1 MSYKVVVRNADGKK
15 LKERDLPEEIF
26 SEENINQNIIHEFVV
41 MQLAN
46 ARKPIASTKT
56 RGDIKASGKKL
67 YRQKGTG
74 RARAGDA
81 ASPIRTKGGV
91 VFGPTNEVNYKKAM
105 PKKQKRKA
113 LHGALSM
120 KAKQGELL
128 CLNKYPYED
137 IKTKN
142 AEKVLENLKLSGQKT
157 LFVIPKKNE
166 VLQKSFR
173 NISGVKYC
181 LVDYLN
187 PYDVITYK
195 NVLFLSESLDSLE
208 NGR

>member
-1 MSYKVVVRNADGKK
+1 MSYKVVVRNADWKK

-56 RGDIKASGKKL
+56 RWDIKASGKKL
-67 YRQKGTG
+67 YRQKWTW
-74 RARAGDA
+74 RARAWDA
-81 ASPIRTKGGV
+81 ASPIRTKGWV
-91 VFGPTNEVNYKKAM
+91 VFWPTNEVNYKKAM

-120 KAKQGELL
+120 KAKQWELL

-142 AEKVLENLKLSGQKT
+142 AEKVLENLKLSWQKT

-173 NISGVKYC
+173 NISWVKYC